1 MSGCSDCGCAFGR
14 AGSLQ
19 RRLGLLQSPSSAP
32 AQPCHHCSHFF
43 PQQGGGAPV
52 PEQGLLCSQDL
63 NRGCWILGKVGQTAG
78 VGDQTCSNLEIRQSV
93 MAPLSKNKNKSQ
105 FWHWMHNTVW
115 GPSAPNTFF
124 ITLAQWIDRFWYNII
139 GPCVGV
145 KNKTS
150 THHFS
155 NQGCQVWSHLAH
167 LRPQILLQLQP
178 VGSQRH
184 DTTRKPLDVNQVN
197 GRYIHTWR
205 PNNQRMISIIFL
217 AGAAFVT
224 FKPVHG
230 MKREIVSP
238 DRIRSE
244 DACLHYRFM
253 RELLYPPVLDTKDTC
268 SPEWAKKGH
277 NVEYVDEPESSWH
290 KLTLDM
296 DEINFDPSGMC
307 ICEIMQHILWMCGVL
322 THRGAWCIQDGLSL
336 GTVHH
341 HLL

>member
-1 MSGCSDCGCAFGR
+1 
-14 AGSLQ
+14 
-19 RRLGLLQSPSSAP
+19 
-32 AQPCHHCSHFF
+32 
-43 PQQGGGAPV
+43 
-52 PEQGLLCSQDL
+52 
-63 NRGCWILGKVGQTAG
+63 
-78 VGDQTCSNLEIRQSV
+78 
-93 MAPLSKNKNKSQ
+93 
-105 FWHWMHNTVW
+105 MHNTVW

-197 GRYIHTWR
+197 GSYIHTWR

-244 DACLHYRFM
+244 DGMPSLQVYERTT
-253 RELLYPPVLDTKDTC
+253 LPPCVRHQ
-268 SPEWAKKGH
+268 GH
-277 NVEYVDEPESSWH
+277 
-290 KLTLDM
+290 L
-296 DEINFDPSGMC
+296 
-307 ICEIMQHILWMCGVL
+307 
-322 THRGAWCIQDGLSL
+322 
-336 GTVHH
+336 
-341 HLL
+341 

>member
-1 MSGCSDCGCAFGR
+1 MLRLWVCIWASRITPEETGSSPVTQLCSSPALPSLQPLFSPAGRGCPSTWTGPSLLPRSEPWMLDTWRGWSDCRRGR
-14 AGSLQ
+14 SDVLQ
-19 RRLGLLQSPSSAP
+19 P
-32 AQPCHHCSHFF
+32 
-43 PQQGGGAPV
+43 
-52 PEQGLLCSQDL
+52 
-63 NRGCWILGKVGQTAG
+63 
-78 VGDQTCSNLEIRQSV
+78 GDKTICYG
-93 MAPLSKNKNKSQ
+93 PLKQKKKSQ